1 MPKVQLT
8 SQIELDVDELLRGVA
23 TLDMQT
29 LELFT
34 ERVLALQ
41 ARRRAPNLSRTES
54 ELLQKINQPIATI
67 VRERFNLLN
76 EKLQEGTISP
86 EEHQEFL
93 QLVEQIELADAE
105 RVKQLIELS
114 RLRRVSLDVLMQDLG
129 IHPPAYA

>member
-41 ARRRAPNLSRTES
+41 ARRRAPNLSQAES
-54 ELLQKINQPIATI
+54 ELLQKINRPVPVAL
-67 VRERFNLLN
+67 RERFNLLN
-76 EKLQEGTISP
+76 EKLQEEIISP

-93 QLVEQIELADAE
+93 QLVEQIEVADAE

>member
-23 TLDMQT
+23 TLDMKT
-29 LELFT
+29 LDLFT
-34 ERVLALQ
+34 ERLLALR
-41 ARRRAPNLSRTES
+41 ARRRAPNLSRSES
-54 ELLQKINQPIATI
+54 ELLQKINKPVPGA

-76 EKLQEGTISP
+76 EKLQDETISP

-93 QLVEQIELADAE
+93 QLVDQIELADAG
-105 RVKQLIELS
+105 RVQCLLELA
-114 RLRRVSLDVLMQDLG
+114 RLRRVSLDVLLQDLG